1 MISASLTTR
10 LFLSLFILA
19 FAAFAGLMIT
29 PDSALA
35 QPVPEGGGGGL
46 QPPDVP
52 TEGPS
57 TVEELFAI
65 FEAIVRWLLIIAIV
79 IGVIFII
86 VGGIRYVTAG
96 GNAEQAAAATKTIAF
111 AAVGIAIIL
120 VAFILVRLVGNIL
133 GVTPPEQVF

>member
-1 MISASLTTR
+1 MIPATLTTR

-29 PDSALA
+29 PDSVLA
-35 QPVPEGGGGGL
+35 QPNPEGGGGL

-96 GNAEQAAAATKTIAF
+96 GNTEQAAAATKTIAF

-133 GVTPPEQVF
+133 GVTPPSQVF